1 MTSKQKD
8 DTMNVMKEK
17 TKQTSFT
24 LTLFNTDK
32 NKDKEK
38 LLSKLEIA
46 FDDVNNVLPNTY
58 YDFIEQMEYGKT
70 YKFTFEELDAS

>member
-1 MTSKQKD
+1 
-8 DTMNVMKEK
+8 MNVMEEK
-17 TKQTSFT
+17 TKQTIFT

-70 YKFTFEELDAS
+70 YKFTFEELNAGWIIDT

>member
-1 MTSKQKD
+1 LTSKQKD